1 MTPSS
6 EGHGERRYRVSHV
19 FLDVDGTLVDYG
31 TAIRAAF
38 IAAARR
44 ASQLAGAEIT
54 PQSIDVARRAVVVDP
69 AWRFES
75 ITAQRRESVRRV
87 LALSG
92 VVSDAAVYEVVDA
105 YEEARDL
112 ALTVYDDV
120 PEALQALAD
129 LGVTL
134 IAASNGNVDLNRV
147 GIGRHISDTHYAT
160 DIGVSKPD
168 PRFFSAALERFSVPA
183 SSGLMVGDR
192 VDNDVA
198 PALAA
203 GMHGVLI
210 DRAGANSDA
219 AIYRIAA
226 LTELAKLVERF
237 EG

>member
-1 MTPSS
+1 LTPRSVESS
-6 EGHGERRYRVSHV
+6 ARRYRVSHV

-38 IAAARR
+38 IAAAQR
-44 ASQLAGAEIT
+44 ASQLAGTEIT
-54 PQSIDVARRAVVVDP
+54 PQSIDVARRAVVLDP

-87 LALSG
+87 LAPFG
-92 VVSDAAVYEVVDA
+92 VVSDTAVYDVVDA

-168 PRFFSAALERFSVPA
+168 PRFFNVALERFSVMPT
-183 SSGLMVGDR
+183 SGLVVGDR

-210 DRAGANSDA
+210 DRAGANTDE
-219 AIYRIAA
+219 AIHRIAA
-226 LTELAKLVERF
+226 LTELAELVERF